1 MKKIFTLI
9 LSIGFLFTQAQIGG
23 GWDWAF
29 NTGSLGGT
37 TFKHLKYTSDGAQ
50 IMMAGQS
57 AAAAYFGSTTLT
69 APPQLSFPGNIK
81 FFGKINAATGASTVI
96 RSFINIPINFD
107 CITTDDAGNFYIGGA
122 SVTTTDFDFG
132 NGVTIPGS
140 AFKMGVIAKFD
151 AMGNTIWAKTFQMG
165 ALGSSNNQ
173 ILKLAVAN
181 SGNIFFWGL
190 NLNSG
195 NSPLYKLDNNGN
207 TLWFKDAL
215 NGRSSVGNTFKEMY
229 LSDKFID
236 KDENVHLFVSTSS
249 ASGYAFDG
257 VSYPIANASAGSSTL
272 ISLNASGT
280 LTKAQTFAGGV
291 SHFQVNRTNG
301 NLIFGWNQFYANPG
315 AFQNL
320 PHPFGTV
327 SPIYADAFTGMME
340 TDKNLNFI
348 KPKDYS
354 TVLDNPFQATGSDVK
369 FLSLLNGKL
378 LIAMDF
384 VKTGAYA
391 AGVNSFYPA
400 DATKY
405 ASVIIETDS
414 DWNMDKFITG
424 GKAPGVNQTFLAAY
438 NDTYILGAGFY
449 AQEPGYGTVNP
460 PLPTTSFG
468 NTNLTGFNAAAD
480 MTTAYGNF
488 STSSSLRYDV
498 ALAQTKSPNFPSI
511 SSTTWLGTTN
521 NWNTSGNWSNGVPTN
536 AVKALFTAGAA
547 NYPAVFSSP
556 TAATLEIG
564 TGVTLSLPAN
574 LTLVGG
580 VKNDGVVVLNNA
592 GFFQGLGSLE
602 WKGTGSVN
610 FTGTSVS
617 FFYGKTFTNSLILNA
632 DVNTFYN
639 LTVPSVTFISGK
651 LNLNNKKSTITDAN
665 TTAISGAN
673 ANSYFYGGILE
684 RKINGTGIYEF
695 PVGSSTNFQSAT
707 VNANGLVGVT
717 NIGVTHN
724 SGAVTGTTPNTT
736 SGAVPITG
744 ALNGGWFSINTNAQ
758 PTAGNYNVTLQIKGS
773 TNTVSN
779 VGNYTVIKRN
789 NSTSTWA
796 VAGAYSLA
804 TLNSG
809 TVTATNIGLTNF
821 SDFAIGIGASVLP
834 VTLSSFT
841 ATEKNGTAILN
852 WTTASELN
860 NKGYNIQRSSD
871 GVTFTNIG
879 FVNGKGNSTINTR
892 YSFTDFNPA
901 VGINYYRLQAVDF
914 DGKSTLSKIESIEI
928 KILINAIS
936 FYPNPTSS
944 VLNIVNNNKIS
955 SLELFDISGRKI
967 KSFTQTQTIIDMGM
981 YTNGVYILK
990 ALLTSGEM
998 VEEKIILKK

>member
-1 MKKIFTLI
+1 MKKIFTCI
-9 LSIGFLFTQAQIGG
+9 LGLVWIISNAQIGG

-37 TFKHLKYTSDGAQ
+37 TYKHLKYNATGSEILMG
-50 IMMAGQS
+50 GQ
-57 AAAAYFGSTTLT
+57 ALAAAYFGSTTLL

-81 FFGKINAATGASTVI
+81 FFGKIDAATGASTII

-107 CITTDDAGNFYIGGA
+107 CIATDDGGNFYIGGA
-122 SVTTTDFDFG
+122 SVTTTDFNFG

-151 AMGNTIWAKTFQMG
+151 AMGNTLWAKTFQMG
-165 ALGSSNNQ
+165 AIGSSNNQ

-236 KDENVHLFVSTSS
+236 EDENVHLFVSTSS

-272 ISLNASGT
+272 ISLNAAGT

-327 SPIYADAFTGMME
+327 SPIYANAFTGMME

-348 KPKDYS
+348 KAKDYS

-384 VKTGAYA
+384 VKSAAYA

-400 DATKY
+400 DATKF
-405 ASVIIETDS
+405 ASVIVETDT
-414 DWNMDKFITG
+414 DWNMEKFITG
-424 GKAPGVNQTFLAAY
+424 GKAPGTGQTFITAF
-438 NDTYILGAGFY
+438 NDTYLLGAGFY
-449 AQEPGYGTVNP
+449 AQQPGYGTANP

-468 NTNLTGFNAAAD
+468 NTSLTGFNAAAN

-488 STSSSLRYDV
+488 STSSSLRFDV
-498 ALAQTKSPNFPSI
+498 ALAQTKSPNFPAI
-511 SSTTWLGTTN
+511 PLTTWLGTTN
-521 NWNTSGNWSNGVPTN
+521 NWNTPGNWSNGVPTN

-547 NYPAVFSSP
+547 NYPVVFSSP
-556 TAATLEIG
+556 TAATLQIG

-592 GFFQGLGSLE
+592 GFFQGLGSLQ
-602 WKGTGSVN
+602 WRGTGSVN
-610 FTGTSVS
+610 FTGTPVS

-632 DVNTFYN
+632 DVTSFYN
-639 LTVPSVTFISGK
+639 LTVPSVTFKSGK
-651 LNLNNKKSTITDAN
+651 LNLNNKNISITNAN

-673 ANSYFYGGILE
+673 ANSYFYGAIVE
-684 RKINGTGIYEF
+684 RKINGTGTYEF
-695 PVGSSTNFQSAT
+695 PVGSFNNFQSAT
-707 VNANGLVGVT
+707 INANSLVGVSSIAVSHT
-717 NIGVTHN
+717 N
-724 SGAVTGTTPNTT
+724 GATTGTSVNT
-736 SGAVPITG
+736 ITNGVSIIG
-744 ALNGGWFSINTNAQ
+744 ALNGGWFTITPNAQ
-758 PTAGNYNVTLQIKGS
+758 PTTGNYGVTLKLKGS
-773 TNTVSN
+773 NNTVAD
-779 VGNYTVIKRN
+779 VARYALVKRA
-789 NSTSTWA
+789 NSTSNWT
-796 VAGAYSLA
+796 VNGTYLLP
-804 TLNSG
+804 TTDDT
-809 TVTATNIGLTNF
+809 TVTITANSLTSF
-821 SDFAIGIGASVLP
+821 SDFAIGIANSILP
-834 VTLSSFT
+834 VQLNTFT
-841 ATEKNGTAILN
+841 AQANGAKTQLAWGTA
-852 WTTASELN
+852 AEVN
-860 NKGYNIQRSSD
+860 NKGFNVQHSIDGITYN
-871 GVTFTNIG
+871 NLG
-879 FVNGKGNSTINTR
+879 FVNAKGTSVTTANYAFTHNSPVKGK
-892 YSFTDFNPA
+892 
-901 VGINYYRLQAVDF
+901 NYYRLQQVDRDGQQRYSTVQAV
-914 DGKSTLSKIESIEI
+914 TINQLQTALSI
-928 KILINAIS
+928 
-936 FYPNPTSS
+936 YPNPVVS
-944 VLNIVNNNKIS
+944 NIRFNTNFAAGTTIQIINTIGQVVEQAVFSGNQYKPKIT
-955 SLELFDISGRKI
+955 LKGVYRLVI
-967 KSFTQTQTIIDMGM
+967 KSNGNTIVASITTQQ
-981 YTNGVYILK
+981 
-990 ALLTSGEM
+990 
-998 VEEKIILKK
+998 